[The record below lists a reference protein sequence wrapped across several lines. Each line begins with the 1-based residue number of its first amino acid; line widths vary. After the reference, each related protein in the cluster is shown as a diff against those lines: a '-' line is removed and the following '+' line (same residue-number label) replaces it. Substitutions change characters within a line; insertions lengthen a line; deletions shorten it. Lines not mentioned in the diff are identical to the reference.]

1 MNSNAILIAI
11 GVVAG
16 GALLV
21 VLSMWSRAQALDA
34 LRRWAAAEGLELGSA
49 TRRLVV
55 LGKRKAVNL
64 HELIVKDGDSGRS
77 EENEVQ
83 ETKGSFDPGGTQSQD
98 WPGNHLYEHIL
109 GDQNQPN
116 NPIGSWK

>member
-34 LRRWAAAEGLELGSA
+34 LRRWAAAEGLELVSA
-49 TRRLVV
+49 TRRSFVPLWCSGKGYQFFRVTVRDRDGANHSAWMRMESDCTEPEV
-55 LGKRKAVNL
+55 LDVIWDDKRPRA
-64 HELIVKDGDSGRS
+64 
-77 EENEVQ
+77 
-83 ETKGSFDPGGTQSQD
+83 
-98 WPGNHLYEHIL
+98 
-109 GDQNQPN
+109 
-116 NPIGSWK
+116 